1 MKQTFKNSMRP
12 ILKLLSFV
20 ILLGTM
26 ISCSKEVVVDE
37 ISFQRHLV
45 GGTGSFQNTF
55 KVWKLDS
62 LAIDGKAFPLTT
74 NQKKYTKKFYHSG
87 AYTDSDGFSGTWEIS
102 ELNSLSHVTAGTQPT
117 TKLTSKYEILEVNS
131 AQLNLKLLNTT
142 AKYEYFFIISN

>member
-1 MKQTFKNSMRP
+1 MKQIFKNSMRP
-12 ILKLLSFV
+12 ILTLLSF
-20 ILLGTM
+20 IFLLGTM

-37 ISFQRHLV
+37 IDFQRQLV
-45 GGTGSFQNTF
+45 GGTGNFQNTF

>member
-1 MKQTFKNSMRP
+1 MKQIFINSMRP
-12 ILKLLSFV
+12 ILKLISF
-20 ILLGTM
+20 ILLFSTM
-26 ISCSKEVVVDE
+26 ISCSKQVVIDE
-37 ISFQRHLV
+37 IDFQRHLV

-62 LAIDGKAFPLTT
+62 LAIDGKAFPLTV

-87 AYTDSDGFSGTWEIS
+87 AYIDSDGFSGTWEIT
-102 ELNSLSHVTAGTQPT
+102 ELNNLTHQTTGIQPT
-117 TKLTSKYEILEVNS
+117 SKLISKFEILEVNS